1 MMLDTVALLG
11 KFSVAD
17 LGLRDLRDGS
27 GEATEGARE
36 LGFEQCT
43 GSHCRA
49 RRKNR
54 ETYMPLLDG
63 VFLTGCCATSS
74 PKIGFCQT
82 SGSHEKKLL

>member
-11 KFSVAD
+11 KFSVAN

-63 VFLTGCCATSS
+63 VFFNGVLCNVVTQNWILSDIKFA
-74 PKIGFCQT
+74 
-82 SGSHEKKLL
+82 